1 VQRRLTAEQK
11 PSQAESPRSDP
22 VQERLMA
29 LAQGRSGAPS
39 GISEVARASYID
51 AIRAKVRQHV
61 VVPPGVVGNPEAVF
75 DVVQLPDGTVVEVR
89 LVRSSGFASLDVA
102 LERAIRAASPLPTP
116 PDHRLF
122 ARELRLILR
131 PLAQ

>member
-1 VQRRLTAEQK
+1 
-11 PSQAESPRSDP
+11 
-22 VQERLMA
+22 MA